1 MRAAGLVLLLAAAAP
16 VAAGDPP
23 PDSISA
29 AKRDLAAIKS
39 PVAQPDSAGNLPGLD
54 LHDVG
59 GAPPADHLDAPPL
72 LSPDA
77 ELGPDGLKKRKEGTG
92 NWLVD
97 AMDKDRKD
105 DRAGKGRG
113 GDKDDLLKSD
123 LDLLKADDRAGTHP
137 EKEFQALD
145 QTREK
150 ADAEEPRAPAY
161 NPLDSFMSSWI
172 SAQDHDLLVPAAK
185 PGGLAGDPGKGR
197 PDSLQSLE
205 LGPGN
210 APDNLL
216 PPLDTS
222 ALGDGKPGA
231 NPYVADLEAAAPV
244 AAHAFP
250 APEALGFAPADLT
263 DIPAGITSSGIDAR
277 PLDTPRSALPDFA
290 QPSDDDKY
298 FRQMKKF

>member
-16 VAAGDPP
+16 LAAGDPP

-29 AKRDLAAIKS
+29 AKKDLAAIKS
-39 PVAQPDSAGNLPGLD
+39 PVAPPDGAANLPGLD
-54 LHDVG
+54 LREISG
-59 GAPPADHLDAPPL
+59 PLPADHLDPARL
-72 LSPDA
+72 LPPDA
-77 ELGPDGLKKRKEGTG
+77 DLGPDGLKKRKEGTG

-105 DRAGKGRG
+105 DHAGKGRG

-150 ADAEEPRAPAY
+150 AEAEEPKAPAY

-172 SAQDHDLLVPAAK
+172 SAKDHDLLVPPAK
-185 PGGLAGDPGKGR
+185 PDGLVGDAGKGR

-210 APDNLL
+210 APDSLL

-222 ALGDGKPGA
+222 ALGEGKPGA

-244 AAHAFP
+244 AAHVLP

-263 DIPAGITSSGIDAR
+263 DIPAGISSSGIDAR
-277 PLDTPRSALPDFA
+277 PLDPPRSAVPDFA